1 MIKKKDLIIGVLKSD
16 KEGLTLAEIARK
28 LHISRNTIAIVLAEL
43 RGTGLI
49 KVRPVGIA
57 KLHYWR
63 GKKNG

>member
-1 MIKKKDLIIGVLKSD
+1 MLKSD
-16 KEGLTLAEIARK
+16 KEGLTLAEIVRK

-43 RGTGLI
+43 RGAGLI